1 MPVYHINH
9 QNRYI
14 YSLNLTFLASVVLVP
29 LALHLASQVI
39 VKQMPLNWSF
49 NLTFTDI
56 VKLLL
61 LATSIVTLS
70 VSLALIIQYHQLTA
84 VLMYKVSCSSSST
97 QTDIKPNLSPV
108 RLPLINTSPDLVVDP
123 QSDLLLQ
130 TQALKSRSKLLSHN
144 TETAI

>member
-123 QSDLLLQ
+123 QYDLLLQ
-130 TQALKSRSKLLSHN
+130 TPALKSRSKLLSNN

>member
-130 TQALKSRSKLLSHN
+130 TPALKSRSKLLSNN